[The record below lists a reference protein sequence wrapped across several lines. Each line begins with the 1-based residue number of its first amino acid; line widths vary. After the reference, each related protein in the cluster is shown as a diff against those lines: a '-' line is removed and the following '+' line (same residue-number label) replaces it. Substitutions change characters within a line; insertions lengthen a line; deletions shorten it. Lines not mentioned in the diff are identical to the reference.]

1 MTILINQSENSQT
14 IYQSNCLYDL
24 LKNILAEKKMKFN
37 LKEIITI
44 SMMLF
49 AVIDIVGSIPVLID
63 LRAKVGEIDS
73 KKASWASLFIMI
85 IFLFLGDTLLDF
97 IGIDLKS
104 FAIAGAFVLFF
115 IALEMILGIRL
126 YKDTV
131 PATASIVP
139 VAFPMIAGAGTLT
152 TLLTLKAQYH
162 TENILIA
169 IFMNVFFVFLV
180 LKNTHH
186 IEKFIGTGG
195 IEILRKVFGIIILAL
210 AVKIFQMNVKI

>member
-1 MTILINQSENSQT
+1 MN
-14 IYQSNCLYDL
+14 
-24 LKNILAEKKMKFN
+24 FN
-37 LKEIITI
+37 LKEMITVG
-44 SMMLF
+44 MMLF

-63 LRAKVGEIDS
+63 LRSKIGEIDS
-73 KKASWASLFIMI
+73 RKASWASLLIML
-85 IFLFLGDTLLDF
+85 IFLFLGDTLLSF

-104 FAIAGAFVLFF
+104 FAIAGALVLFF

-152 TLLTLKAQYH
+152 TLLTLKSQYQ
-162 TENILIA
+162 TENIVVA
-169 IFMNVFFVFLV
+169 IVMNVFFVYIV
-180 LKNTHH
+180 LRNTHR
-186 IEKFIGTGG
+186 IEKVIGTGG

-210 AVKIFQMNVKI
+210 AVKIFQMNLKV